1 MDNGMAN
8 KPKPQICISLVFLNV
23 RDTTHGAHQYGK
35 DWVPFGLLEASP
47 VIALWLLF
55 IIDLIHCGVL
65 NKPDVSNL
73 S

>member
-35 DWVPFGLLEASP
+35 DWVPFGLPGRLLVS
-47 VIALWLLF
+47 ALGLLF
-55 IIDLIHCGVL
+55 TIDLIHYAFSKL
-65 NKPDVSNL
+65 ENVSNL
-73 S
+73 L

>member
-35 DWVPFGLLEASP
+35 DWVPFGLLAAST
-47 VIALWLLF
+47 VSGLWLLF
-55 IIDLIHCGVL
+55 TIDLIHGGVL
-65 NKPDVSNL
+65 NTRDVSNL
-73 S
+73 V